1 MCQYIYQTIG
11 MTYAWSYL
19 AFATIFRRYEMTLF
33 KMTEVNVKTVR
44 DCFNAQT
51 VPGYNNI
58 RVKVLK
64 AV

>member
-1 MCQYIYQTIG
+1 

-19 AFATIFRRYEMTLF
+19 ALATIFRRYDMTLF
-33 KMTEVNVKTVR
+33 KTTEVNVKTVR